1 MNTMLEIIT
10 YGSFLVIAVVLGL
23 ALPFIIDEAYQ
34 QLKTKRLAKKIA
46 DVKEYAQYDISLLEI
61 LLKSERVNSKYLRY
75 LIGKIIQH
83 THENLSGNEEKLV
96 FFKNMY
102 EIYNTDEIYN
112 DISQPLLSQ
121 IKALKLVLSDS
132 EQPILLN
139 LAHNI
144 KLLQN
149 KASFSKK
156 LNFSLTIISIL
167 VTVGSIVYS
176 YWNG

>member
-1 MNTMLEIIT
+1 MNTILEIIT
-10 YGSFLVIAVVLGL
+10 YGSFLVMAVVIGL

-34 QLKTKRLAKKIA
+34 QLKTKNLAKKIA

-83 THENLSGNEEKLV
+83 IHENLSGNEEKLL

-102 EIYNTDEIYN
+102 EIYNKDEVYN

-121 IKALKLVLSDS
+121 IKALKSVLSDS

-144 KLLQN
+144 KLLEN